1 MHQASGSRW
10 QITTDTSGPMM
21 IALYVRDTVGLNGA
35 GHPAL
40 SHAVPKIRPADHTHL
55 TADVGGLSALKTEWE
70 AWWEQLVKA
79 HPQTSPELSPPE
91 FGAFGNSPALQRV
104 LQAHFGA
111 ALTWARERR
120 SEYARLEAERLASGT
135 DQLLEE
141 LVDDRLMEVGRD
153 SRDFTLTIIELP
165 LNEQR
170 AWYLE
175 PDKIIMSHQ
184 LMGQPELFRSY
195 VQPVVEILV

>member
-1 MHQASGSRW
+1 MHQTSGTRW

-21 IALYVRDTVGLNGA
+21 IALYVRDTAGLDGA

-40 SHAVPKIRPADHTHL
+40 SHAAPKVRRVDHSHL

-70 AWWEQLVKA
+70 AWWEQLLKA
-79 HPQTSPELSPPE
+79 YPQTSPELSPPD

-104 LQAHFGA
+104 LQAHFGS

-120 SEYARLEAERLASGT
+120 SEYAELEAERAATGA
-135 DQLLEE
+135 DQLLEDM
-141 LVDDRLMEVGRD
+141 VDDRLMEVGRD
-153 SRDFTLTIIELP
+153 SRDFRLTIIELP
-165 LNEQR
+165 LNEPR

-175 PDKIIMSHQ
+175 PDKIIMSNQ
-184 LMGQPELFRSY
+184 LMGEPELFRSY

>member
-1 MHQASGSRW
+1 MHHASGSGW
-10 QITTDTSGPMM
+10 QVSTDTSGPMI
-21 IALYVRDTVGLNGA
+21 IALYVRDTAGLDGA
-35 GHPAL
+35 GSPAL
-40 SHAVPKIRPADHTHL
+40 SHAAPKIRRADHTHL
-55 TADVGGLSALKTEWE
+55 TAEVGGISALKTEWE
-70 AWWEQLVKA
+70 AWWEQLLKA
-79 HPQTSPELSPPE
+79 HPHPSPELSPPE
-91 FGAFGNSPALQRV
+91 FEAFGNSPALQRV

-120 SEYARLEAERLASGT
+120 SEYAELEAERAASGS
-135 DQLLEE
+135 DQLIAD

-153 SRDFTLTIIELP
+153 ARDFSLTIIELP

-175 PDKIIMSHQ
+175 PDKIIMSHG

-195 VQPVVEILV
+195 VQPVVEMLV

>member
-1 MHQASGSRW
+1 MHQATGTGWR
-10 QITTDTSGPMM
+10 ITTDTSGPMM
-21 IALYVRDTVGLNGA
+21 IALYVRDTAGLNGA

-40 SHAVPKIRPADHTHL
+40 SHASPKIRPADHTHL

-70 AWWEQLVKA
+70 AWWEQLLKA
-79 HPQTSPELSPPE
+79 HPQTSPELTPPE
-91 FGAFGNSPALQRV
+91 FAAFGNSPALQRV

-120 SEYARLEAERLASGT
+120 SEYAELEAERVASGT
-135 DQLLEE
+135 NQMLEDM
-141 LVDDRLMEVGRD
+141 VDDRLLEVGRD

-165 LNEQR
+165 LNEDR

-175 PDKIIMSHQ
+175 PDKIIMSRK
-184 LMGQPELFRSY
+184 LMSQPELFRSY

>member
-21 IALYVRDTVGLNGA
+21 IALYVRDTAGLNGA

-40 SHAVPKIRPADHTHL
+40 SHAAPKIRPADHSHL

-70 AWWEQLVKA
+70 AWWAQLLKA
-79 HPQTSPELSPPE
+79 YPQTSPELTPPDFE
-91 FGAFGNSPALQRV
+91 AFGNSPALQRV
-104 LQAHFGA
+104 LQAHFGS

-120 SEYARLEAERLASGT
+120 SEYAELEAERAASGT
-135 DQLLEE
+135 DQLLGEM
-141 LVDDRLMEVGRD
+141 VDDRLMEVGRD
-153 SRDFTLTIIELP
+153 SREFTLTNIELP

-175 PDKIIMSHQ
+175 PDKIIMSRQ
-184 LMGQPELFRSY
+184 LMDRPELFRSY
-195 VQPVVEILV
+195 VQPVVEMLV